1 VSRVL
6 DGIGLALA
14 LAVLAGCAQKSAAPP
29 RRINAYVSP
38 KAGEVKRVMVVLFG
52 SNGADMSVR
61 RTVTDS
67 FVRSMRDRH
76 HLQVLTAPEG
86 DDRLSVQFEM
96 WRRGQME
103 SDTVILAK
111 KQYRCDAFVF
121 GVVTD
126 YKPYDPPVL
135 GLRAAMVSGDS
146 GAILWE
152 AEGLFDASDKNLYDD
167 FSARFTNTSRGESLY
182 GSKLVFMSTEMF
194 AEFVADDLLM
204 TLDKAPGS

>member
-1 VSRVL
+1 MAKPAS
-6 DGIGLALA
+6 
-14 LAVLAGCAQKSAAPP
+14 P

-38 KAGEVKRVMVVLFG
+38 KASEVKRVMVVLFG

-61 RTVTDS
+61 RTVTDA
-67 FVRSMRDRH
+67 FVRSLRDH
-76 HLQVLTAPEG
+76 HRLQVLVAPEG

-96 WRRGQME
+96 WRRGQIE
-103 SDTVILAK
+103 PDTVILAK
-111 KQYRCDAFVF
+111 KLYRCDAFVF

-152 AEGLFDASDKNLYDD
+152 AEGLFDAADKNLHDD
-167 FSARFTNTSRGESLY
+167 FAARFATTSRGDSLY
-182 GSKLVFMSTEMF
+182 GPKLVFMSTEMF
-194 AEFVADDLLM
+194 AEFAADDLLM
-204 TLDKAPGS
+204 TLDKAPGSAPDS